1 MALARSHQEA
11 DPRQQAAH
19 LRTSAYS
26 LPTAVSRD
34 PTGTPK
40 SRRRLQE
47 QRSRRERFSRH
58 ICSSQCRSCQSF
70 EMGQR
75 GFVIY
80 EGLRIFKLQTENVG
94 EVREHMNKLLA
105 IERVGVQC

>member
-11 DPRQQAAH
+11 GPRQPACH
-19 LRTSAYS
+19 LRTLAYS
-26 LPTAVSRD
+26 FLTAVPPD
-34 PTGTPK
+34 GTGMPK
-40 SRRRLQE
+40 FQRRLPE
-47 QRSRRERFSRH
+47 QRSRQERFSRH

-80 EGLRIFKLQTENVG
+80 EGLRIFKLQAENLG
-94 EVREHMNKLLA
+94 EVHEHMNKLLA
-105 IERVGVQC
+105 IGG